1 MKSDFDVALPSIKQL
16 QTLIKE
22 GKQVEVK
29 LLSGDVLN
37 GKLVWQDQNCLCV
50 MDANN
55 QQTTVWRQALAYI
68 KSKN

>member
-29 LLSGDVLN
+29 LLSGDLLN
-37 GKLVWQDQNCLCV
+37 GKLVWQDKNCLCV

-55 QQTTVWRQALAYI
+55 QSTTVWRQALAYI
-68 KSKN
+68 KSNN

>member
-29 LLSGDVLN
+29 LLSGDLLD
-37 GKLVWQDQNCLCV
+37 GKLVWQDKNCLCV

-55 QQTTVWRQALAYI
+55 QPTTVWRQALAYI